1 MKLSLWFIL
10 PLLTACGV
18 YNSSFDCAPGKGVG
32 CAPVGEVMDLI
43 VEKKEGEDLFVAD
56 KGKALL
62 LAQQEEEKQNQQ
74 TSRKNSKKLYLVK
87 TETGDLILVPH
98 REGETQ

>member
-1 MKLSLWFIL
+1 MKSIFWLAL
-10 PLLTACGV
+10 PLLASCGI

-43 VEKKEGEDLFVAD
+43 VEKKEGEDLFVSD

-62 LAQQEEEKQNQQ
+62 LAQQEEAEQATQPNHKGN
-74 TSRKNSKKLYLVK
+74 KKLYLVK
-87 TETGDLILVPH
+87 TEKGDLVLVPH
-98 REGETQ
+98 KEGDTK